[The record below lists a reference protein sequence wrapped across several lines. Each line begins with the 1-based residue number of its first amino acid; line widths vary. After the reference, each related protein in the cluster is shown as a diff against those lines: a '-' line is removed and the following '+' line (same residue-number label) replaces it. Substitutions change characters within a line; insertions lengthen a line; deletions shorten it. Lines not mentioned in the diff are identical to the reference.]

1 LPTAGCRLLIGDCRL
16 PIADCRL
23 PTARYYDTNMKK
35 IIFLLLLAAVG
46 VVAYKYFTEE
56 GY

>member
-1 LPTAGCRLLIGDCRL
+1 
-16 PIADCRL
+16 
-23 PTARYYDTNMKK
+23 MKK
-35 IIFLLLLAAVG
+35 IIFLLVLAVVG

>member
-1 LPTAGCRLLIGDCRL
+1 LLTAHC
-16 PIADCRL
+16 
-23 PTARYYDTNMKK
+23 YDTSMKK